1 MTVAEFQDA
10 LLKLSPKDG
19 DVVFYDLNAINSD
32 WFDSDGF
39 RASMQSLP
47 GAPRFLLFP
56 VSIPRGAS
64 FEEAIRLG
72 PQWLK
77 CDGRTLTVDG
87 VRVSRELFKFWH
99 DDANAGKLFRLV
111 TAGEVPTLTVERR
124 PESELQKNAPPKHPF
139 ELTIRI
145 GGNDF
150 DYVKRTAQDIA
161 THIAECGE
169 NCSLASGGWGGC
181 HSVDIE
187 KRDITPEAYRA
198 ELEAWSSAK

>member
-1 MTVAEFQDA
+1 MNCCTHDESFNCICACHGSMPR
-10 LLKLSPKDG
+10 K
-19 DVVFYDLNAINSD
+19 FYDLMQELETLP
-32 WFDSDGF
+32 
-39 RASMQSLP
+39 ASEQQTKCVVML
-47 GAPRFLLFP
+47 AELRD
-56 VSIPRGAS
+56 ACK
-64 FEEAIRLG
+64 G
-72 PQWLK
+72 PEWLK
-77 CDGRTLTVDG
+77 FINDPPTVIVDG

-198 ELEAWSSAK
+198 ELEAWSSTK